1 MRCKI
6 RKASQSRPLR
16 SALAKVNATAQQA
29 TDAAFLQSPALA
41 WCVIRSPRHK
51 NRVAAGAPLRP
62 RSAELMVRSL
72 FLARKLRARLVL
84 QINQRSLLGRCAA
97 PQHPFCLLLTPAVG
111 NRDQGYC
118 GFGGEPGC
126 VLLPSDVAHAGL
138 GPLG

>member
-1 MRCKI
+1 MCDARYAKR
-6 RKASQSRPLR
+6 RKAGCR
-16 SALAKVNATAQQA
+16 SALAKVNATGTAGYRCRLPAVPRLGVVCDTISTPRESCRSRCSTQAAQCR
-29 TDAAFLQSPALA
+29 TDVSAACSSFA
-41 WCVIRSPRHK
+41 
-51 NRVAAGAPLRP
+51 
-62 RSAELMVRSL
+62 SL
-72 FLARKLRARLVL
+72 FL